1 MEMAV
6 GITKANLFRIK
17 LKMKMANTIRTCIIG
32 TLLSMS
38 FALHAQSIT
47 FSTPGGFYE
56 QTLHL
61 ALSCDNQEAIIH
73 YTTNGNLPTGNDAAY
88 DSPLLLDEQMYSKSS
103 IYTILNCPEDEFYL
117 PHSVPKCIVIRAAA
131 FDAGGNR
138 IGEVSTNSYF
148 IRSIGCDTHGL
159 PAVSICADSL
169 DLFDYERGIL
179 VPGATF
185 NPSQPG
191 ATGNYYQTGREWE
204 RLTNFEF
211 YEQDNTGINQVAG
224 LRTHG
229 GNGRKLQQKSLK
241 LYARDEYGKKRFDYP
256 FFENLPLDSFK
267 HLVLKPFCATWFIAG
282 ANNHISNQIATPLN
296 LETLASRPVALFLN
310 GEYWGIY
317 FLQEKPDEHYLEDHC
332 HVDKDD
338 VNLIEGW
345 RGDCEA
351 GSNHNFMALYDFIAN
366 HDLSDSSDYAFVA
379 GQIDIGNFI
388 DYQIVEIF
396 TANLDWPANNMRCW
410 QEGNGPWRWIFF
422 DGDICL
428 IQKEFDAFANA
439 TYDGPGGYPSNALS
453 TLFLRKLLQNET
465 FKLNFI
471 NRFNQLMHG
480 PFAYETTKPFLDEA
494 LETLR
499 GEIPNQVARFGF
511 PDNLQ
516 NWKNHMAGINTFLE
530 LRANFVAEQLHEH
543 FLSDNCSLIDALFP
557 MPAQSEIHIQTLFD
571 NTASTPI
578 QIFDLTGNLQYCQH
592 HVFGKGQ
599 SETVLPLHLPSGVYI
614 LRIGGKTKKFV
625 VVN

>member
-1 MEMAV
+1 
-6 GITKANLFRIK
+6 
-17 LKMKMANTIRTCIIG
+17 MKRHCHLLTA
-32 TLLSMS
+32 TLLLCL
-38 FALHAQSIT
+38 AYANAQEVT
-47 FSTPGGFYE
+47 YSTPGGFYDNPFE
-56 QTLHL
+56 LT
-61 ALSCDNQEAIIH
+61 LSCNQQDKVIH
-73 YTTNGNLPTGNDAAY
+73 YTTNGNIPTKNDPVFHTPLPLGRNLC
-88 DSPLLLDEQMYSKSS
+88 SHSN
-103 IYTILNCPEDEFYL
+103 IYTIPDCPDDMFYL
-117 PHSVPKCIVIRAAA
+117 PDSVQKCIVIRAAA
-131 FDAGGNR
+131 FNAQGQR
-138 IGEVSTNSYF
+138 VSPVATNSYF
-148 IRSIGCDTHGL
+148 IKSLGCDTHGL
-159 PAVSICADSL
+159 PAVSFCADSL
-169 DLFDYERGIL
+169 DLFDYGRGIF

-185 NPSQPG
+185 DPAEPQES
-191 ATGNYYQTGREWE
+191 GNYYQTGREWE
-204 RLTNFEF
+204 RLMNFEF
-211 YEQDNTGINQVAG
+211 YDSVSTGFNQQAG
-224 LRTHG
+224 MRTHG

-256 FFENLPLDSFK
+256 FFENLSLDSFK

-282 ANNHISNQIATPLN
+282 ANNHISNQIAAPLN

-317 FLQEKPDEHYLEDHC
+317 FLQEKPDENYLEDHC

-338 VNLIEGW
+338 VNLIESW

-351 GSNHNFMALYDFIAN
+351 GSNDNFMALYDFIAN
-366 HDLSDSSDYAFVA
+366 HDLSDSANYAFVA
-379 GQIDIGNFI
+379 SQIDMENFI

-465 FKLNFI
+465 FKLDFI
-471 NRFNQLMHG
+471 RRFNQLLQG

-511 PDNLQ
+511 PDDLQ
-516 NWKNHMAGINTFLE
+516 NWERHIGGINTFLE
-530 LRANFVAEQLHEH
+530 LRANFVTEQLREH
-543 FLSDNCSLIDALFP
+543 FLSDDFSLSIDALFP
-557 MPAQSEIHIQTLFD
+557 FPAQSEIHFQTHFD
-571 NTASTPI
+571 HTASTPI
-578 QIFDLTGNLQYCQH
+578 QIFDLQGRLQLSLN

-599 SETVLPLHLPSGVYI
+599 SETVVPLQLPSGVYI
-614 LRIGGKTKKFV
+614 LRIGEKTKKFV
-625 VVN
+625 VIH